1 MVWFMFI
8 EQSLLKS
15 RRHFKKSGGFFIIW
29 GEEMFMVIG
38 ACTVYMTAE
47 WVFSLK
53 DKRMIVKS
61 IIEKA
66 RHKFNISIAEVDR
79 QDFHKNIVIGFAC
92 VTNESS
98 HANSIIENVI
108 KFIENITDAVIDDI
122 DIEIL

>member
-1 MVWFMFI
+1 MF
-8 EQSLLKS
+8 K
-15 RRHFKKSGGFFIIW
+15 
-29 GEEMFMVIG
+29 VIG

-53 DKRMIVKS
+53 DKRKFGKS
-61 IIEKA
+61 IIVKA
-66 RHKFNISIAEVDR
+66 
-79 QDFHKNIVIGFAC
+79 DFHKNIVIGFAC

-108 KFIENITDAVIDDI
+108 KFIENNTDAVIDDI